1 MTIDAIF
8 RWINF
13 MSNKAQS
20 GAISP
25 DEFNLCLEALYLEPM
40 KIKVGLPE
48 EYLVGQPVARQSYQV
63 SQTITDD
70 LQKFI
75 VPLTITKSNTGYF
88 PIPTDYVA
96 FSTLRYIQIVQPE
109 QCDEMPIVIENSV
122 EIVTDGE
129 LSLRLPS
136 SITPP
141 TFDYPI
147 GAFYN
152 QGIKVFPKD
161 ISEVKL
167 TYLRR
172 PVKPFRNYTITA
184 NDENIFDPIGSVDL
198 EYPEIMHNDF
208 AVIVAKYFGINLKD
222 GDLINFAQGRQ
233 ERGQ

>member
-1 MTIDAIF
+1 MTIDALYQ
-8 RWINF
+8 WINF
-13 MSNKAQS
+13 MSNKQQS

-25 DEFNLCLEALYLEPM
+25 DEFNLCLNALYLEPM
-40 KIKVGLPE
+40 KIKIGLPE
-48 EYLVGQPVARQSYQV
+48 EYLIGQPTARQAYQV

-88 PIPTDYVA
+88 PIPSDYVA
-96 FSTLRYIQIVQPE
+96 FSTLRYIQIEPSE
-109 QCDEMPIVIENSV
+109 GCEPPIVIENSV

-129 LSLRLPS
+129 LSLRLPNA
-136 SITPP
+136 ITPP

-184 NDENIFDPIGSVDL
+184 NDENIFDPTGSVDL

-233 ERGQ
+233 DRGQ